1 MNPQIILLVED
12 NPSIRE
18 GVRILL
24 GGEGYMIGEA
34 ASGEE
39 ALAMMNDTV
48 DLVILDVMLPGMSG
62 IQVCEKIREMTNV
75 PILFLTAKSQETD
88 KALGLLAGGDDYL
101 TKPFS
106 FVELVA
112 RVKALLRRYQ
122 IYHGKGSQSRQSN
135 SNSLTSGRLQLQT
148 DRNAVKKDGL
158 SLDLTDLEYG
168 ILALLMKHPLQIF
181 STQEIYEQV
190 WKEVYTFSA
199 NSTVMVHIRK
209 LRTKIEDD
217 PQNPVFIKNV
227 WGKGYRY
234 EA

>member
-12 NPSIRE
+12 DPSIRE

-39 ALAMMNDTV
+39 ALDMMNDTV

-135 SNSLTSGRLQLQT
+135 SNSLTSGRRQLHT
-148 DRNAVKKDGL
+148 DRNAVKQDGL
-158 SLDLTDLEYG
+158 SL
-168 ILALLMKHPLQIF
+168 
-181 STQEIYEQV
+181 
-190 WKEVYTFSA
+190 
-199 NSTVMVHIRK
+199 
-209 LRTKIEDD
+209 
-217 PQNPVFIKNV
+217 
-227 WGKGYRY
+227 
-234 EA
+234 